1 MKFIVEI
8 LKTVV
13 LILITAV
20 AMLIVPISLIMLFI
34 SVVLPRFL
42 SNCSR
47 LIDKQLDNI
56 FLALLD
62 DDDR

>member
-20 AMLIVPISLIMLFI
+20 AMLIIPIRVIMVF
-34 SVVLPRFL
+34 
-42 SNCSR
+42 
-47 LIDKQLDNI
+47 IDKQLVNI
-56 FLALLD
+56 FLVLLD